1 MNNSV
6 LLGVWR
12 IMLCVPPALWQSQLE
27 KETRGQADLA
37 FMIRERH
44 LVRDIVVREMPRFNR
59 TGVPSGPA
67 RIASSRACSPAWVAA
82 AMGVCWYLRT
92 E

>member
-1 MNNSV
+1 
-6 LLGVWR
+6 
-12 IMLCVPPALWQSQLE
+12 
-27 KETRGQADLA
+27 
-37 FMIRERH
+37 MIREHH

-67 RIASSRACSPAWVAA
+67 RIASSRACSSAWVAA

>member
-1 MNNSV
+1 MNNAL

-12 IMLCVPPALWQSQLE
+12 MMLSVPPALWESQMA
-27 KETRGQADLA
+27 KDTRADLA
-37 FMIRERH
+37 FMTADHHR
-44 LVRDIVVREMPRFNR
+44 VRDFVVREMPRFNR

-67 RIASSRACSPAWVAA
+67 RIASSRACSSAWVAA